1 MPFGAIASI
10 AGALI
15 GASSAKSTNKAAAQE
30 AENSRLFTK
39 EQLQNRHQ
47 WEVEDLR
54 KAGLNP
60 VLSAHSGAAVG
71 GSAQAPVINPADG
84 MAKAVEAAASA
95 LTLKRTE
102 AEIDKIK
109 SETQVNKSIDKL
121 KKAEYPG
128 VKGQSEAT
136 AAAAKTEKQIDESKW
151 GEFLRY
157 LNRINPFANS
167 AKGLT
172 K

>member
-1 MPFGAIASI
+1 MVFSAIGSIGA
-10 AGALI
+10 ALI
-15 GASSAKSTNKAAAQE
+15 GAASAKSTNKAAAQQ
-30 AENSRLFTK
+30 AETSRLFTK

-60 VLSAHSGAAVG
+60 VLSANSGAAVG

-95 LTLKRTE
+95 LTLKRMQ
-102 AEIDKIK
+102 AEVEKVN
-109 SETQVNKSIDKL
+109 SETKLNKAQL
-121 KKAEYPG
+121 PG

-136 AAAAKTEKQIDESKW
+136 AAAAKTEKGIDESLYGKIIRW
-151 GEFLRY
+151 
-157 LNRINPFANS
+157 
-167 AKGLT
+167 
-172 K
+172 